1 MGINLLQET
10 HISFVSWQKGM
21 GSPPVA
27 VGNHPC
33 YWENLLEM
41 DTLWQFHITILWK
54 NYHLLFSYIYKWA
67 TVHSYVVVDL
77 KVYMDLFHWSSVWLL
92 SCSCIHSPKNMMP
105 NWSQYL
111 MLDDVSNP
119 SSENQPWKDGFSMIF
134 LHFFRWSFLLPMGTM
149 GKKMGIVQPLQ
160 GDVVHDQRRSLVD
173 TWHCWHRRTMSGG
186 ATGRLSLWLQLW

>member
-77 KVYMDLFHWSSVWLL
+77 KVYMDLFDWSSVWLL

-119 SSENQPWKDGFSMIF
+119 SLWESTMKRWIFHDFPPFFSVIVPF
-134 LHFFRWSFLLPMGTM
+134 AHGNH
-149 GKKMGIVQPLQ
+149 GKKNGNCPASPGWCCPWSAAESRWHLALLALANNV
-160 GDVVHDQRRSLVD
+160 RRCHW
-173 TWHCWHRRTMSGG
+173 TIP
-186 ATGRLSLWLQLW
+186 WLQLW

>member
-10 HISFVSWQKGM
+10 YISFVSWQKGM

-77 KVYMDLFHWSSVWLL
+77 KVYMDLFDWSSVWLL

-119 SSENQPWKDGFSMIF
+119 SLWESTMKRWIFHDFPPFFSVIVPF
-134 LHFFRWSFLLPMGTM
+134 AHGNH

-173 TWHCWHRRTMSGG
+173 TWHCWHWRTMSGG
-186 ATGRLSLWLQLW
+186 ATGPLSPWLQLW